1 MVRSKNTIATPPGA
15 TIREQLEDRG
25 MTQKNFALRMNLSEK
40 HVSQLINGDV
50 RLTPEIAERLEMVL
64 GIPASF
70 WNNLEAIYQEKLAKV
85 KAENEMDTDK
95 ELIKK
100 LPYSEMVKNK

>member
-50 RLTPEIAERLEMVL
+50 RLTPEIAERLKWFWEFRQVF
-64 GIPASF
+64 GIISKQF
-70 WNNLEAIYQEKLAKV
+70 IRK
-85 KAENEMDTDK
+85 KACK
-95 ELIKK
+95 GK
-100 LPYSEMVKNK
+100 S

>member
-50 RLTPEIAERLEMVL
+50 RSVSYTHLT
-64 GIPASF
+64 
-70 WNNLEAIYQEKLAKV
+70 
-85 KAENEMDTDK
+85 
-95 ELIKK
+95 
-100 LPYSEMVKNK
+100 LPTILLV

>member
-50 RLTPEIAERLEMVL
+50 RLTPEIAERLEMVQEFRQVF
-64 GIPASF
+64 GIISKQF
-70 WNNLEAIYQEKLAKV
+70 IRKSLQR
-85 KAENEMDTDK
+85 
-95 ELIKK
+95 
-100 LPYSEMVKNK
+100 

>member
-50 RLTPEIAERLEMVL
+50 RLTPEFPEPFPSVL
-64 GIPASF
+64 QFPAS
-70 WNNLEAIYQEKLAKV
+70 
-85 KAENEMDTDK
+85 
-95 ELIKK
+95 
-100 LPYSEMVKNK
+100 SERHR

>member
-1 MVRSKNTIATPPGA
+1 MVRSKHTIATPPGA

-50 RLTPEIAERLEMVL
+50 RLTPEFQRVF
-64 GIPASF
+64 GIILRRF
-70 WNNLEAIYQEKLAKV
+70 
-85 KAENEMDTDK
+85 
-95 ELIKK
+95 IKK
-100 LPYSEMVKNK
+100 SLQK

>member
-1 MVRSKNTIATPPGA
+1 MKKRRKNTMVRSKNTIATPPGA

-70 WNNLEAIYQEKLAKV
+70 GIISKQFIRKSLQR
-85 KAENEMDTDK
+85 
-95 ELIKK
+95 
-100 LPYSEMVKNK
+100 